1 MASITF
7 LGTGGGRFVVLNQ
20 RRYSGGLF
28 LDLESKI
35 SLDPGPGAL
44 IRALQFKKDPQKLD
58 GILVSH
64 HHIDHYSDAEILIE
78 AMTRGMRTKRGAL
91 VLNKGALDYISS
103 YHKSFVELV
112 IAEPKKKFMI
122 GELEIECIP
131 TANHEDAVGFRF
143 NSKYGTIACSSDTAY
158 SKDLVKHYAGAKVL
172 ILNTIVPASKEIAT
186 HLNTR
191 AAALIVK
198 EAKPELAITQHFGM
212 TMLNSG
218 PEREAKLIEDE
229 TGVRTIAAKDGMEI
243 DLDSLSESMPAIV
256 RQTRLGSY

>member
-20 RRYSGGLF
+20 RRYSGGVF

-58 GILVSH
+58 AILVSH
-64 HHIDHYSDAEILIE
+64 HHIDHYNDAEILVE
-78 AMTRGMRTKRGAL
+78 AMTRGMRTKRGSL
-91 VLNKGALDYISS
+91 VLNKGALEYISS
-103 YHKSFVELV
+103 YHKSFVELI

-122 GELEIECIP
+122 GELEIECLP

-143 NSKYGTIACSSDTAY
+143 NSLHGTIVCSSDTAY
-158 SKDLVKHYAGAKVL
+158 SKDLIENYKGAKVL
-172 ILNTIVPASKEIAT
+172 ILNTIVPSGKEIAT

-191 AAALIVK
+191 TAALIVK
-198 EAKPELAITQHFGM
+198 EVKPELAITQHFGM
-212 TMLNSG
+212 TMLNSD
-218 PEREAKLIEDE
+218 PAREAKMIEDE
-229 TGVRTIAAKDGMEI
+229 TGVRTIAARDGMEI
-243 DLDSLSESMPAIV
+243 DLDTLSESMPAKV
-256 RQTRLGSY
+256 RQSHLGSY

>member
-64 HHIDHYSDAEILIE
+64 HHIDHYNDAEILVE
-78 AMTRGMRTKRGAL
+78 AMTHGMRTKRGVL
-91 VLNKGALDYISS
+91 VLNKGTLDYVSS
-103 YHKSFVELV
+103 YHKSFVELIV
-112 IAEPKKKFMI
+112 AEPEKKFSI
-122 GELEIECIP
+122 GELEIECLP
-131 TANHEDAVGFRF
+131 TMNHEDAVGFRF
-143 NSKYGTIACSSDTAY
+143 NSKHGTIICSSDTAY
-158 SKDLVKHYAGAKVL
+158 SKDLAGNYKGAKVL
-172 ILNTIVPASKEIAT
+172 ILNTIVPASKEIET

-191 AAALIVK
+191 GAASIIK
-198 EAKPELAITQHFGM
+198 EAKPEVAITQHFGM
-212 TMLNSG
+212 TMLNCD
-218 PEREAKLIEDE
+218 PAKEAKMIEDE
-229 TGVRTIAAKDGMEI
+229 TGVRTIAARDGMEL
-243 DLDSLSESMPAIV
+243 DLDSLVESMPAKV
-256 RQTRLGSY
+256 SQSRLGSY

>member
-35 SLDPGPGAL
+35 SVDPGPGAL

-64 HHIDHYSDAEILIE
+64 HHIDHYNDAEILVE
-78 AMTRGMRTKRGAL
+78 AMTHGMRTKRGTLA
-91 VLNKGALDYISS
+91 LNKGALDYVSS

-112 IAEPKKKFMI
+112 IAEAGKKFRI
-122 GELEIECIP
+122 GDLEIECLP
-131 TANHEDAVGFRF
+131 TANHEEAVGFRF
-143 NSKYGTIACSSDTAY
+143 NSLHGTIACTSDTAY
-158 SKDLVKHYAGAKVL
+158 SKDLAENYKGAKVL
-172 ILNTIVPASKEIAT
+172 ILNTIVPSGKEIAT

-191 AAALIVK
+191 TAALIVK
-198 EAKPELAITQHFGM
+198 EVRPKLAITQHFGM
-212 TMLNSG
+212 TMLNSD
-218 PEREAKLIEDE
+218 PSKEAKLIEDE
-229 TGVRTIAAKDGMEI
+229 TGIRTIAARDGMVI
-243 DLDSLSESMPAIV
+243 DLDSLTESMPAKV
-256 RQTRLGSY
+256 AQSRLGSY

>member
-64 HHIDHYSDAEILIE
+64 HHIDHYNDAEILLE
-78 AMTRGMRTKRGAL
+78 AMTRGMRTKRGTL

-103 YHKSFVELV
+103 YHKSFVELI
-112 IAEPKKKFMI
+112 IAEPKKKFML
-122 GELEIECIP
+122 GELEIVCLP

-143 NSKYGTIACSSDTAY
+143 NSKHGTIVCSSDTAY
-158 SKDLVKHYAGAKVL
+158 SKDLAENYMGAKVL
-172 ILNTIVPASKEIAT
+172 ILNTIVPSSKEIAT

-191 AAALIVK
+191 TAAMIVK
-198 EAKPELAITQHFGM
+198 EVKPELAVTQHFGM
-212 TMLNSG
+212 TMLNSD
-218 PEREAKLIEDE
+218 PVKEAKLIEDE
-229 TGVRTIAAKDGMEI
+229 TGVRTVAARDGMTI
-243 DLDSLSESMPAIV
+243 DLDSLAESMPAKV
-256 RQTRLGSY
+256 SQSRLGSY